1 MNIKVLT
8 VAILVTLGLT
18 ACGPEPK
25 YQPRIK
31 NGVEYKLLE
40 THETESGL
48 VIRIVC
54 IDSIK
59 YIRLG
64 DHGIAPK
71 YQAYQDSDPMV
82 EECE

>member
-1 MNIKVLT
+1 MKNILFLLVLF
-8 VAILVTLGLT
+8 GLT

-31 NGVEYKLLE
+31 NGVEYKVLE
-40 THETESGL
+40 THEPESGPI
-48 VIRIVC
+48 IRIVC

-64 DHGIAPK
+64 DYGIAPK